1 MDRSLY
7 LLRLE
12 ISGIK
17 NIVDPIEISF
27 YKKTITNNFDPEK
40 YKIKAIYGE
49 NGSGKTAIITAVK
62 ILQNLILDKNYL
74 FDSSSQKILVESVNK
89 RTKAGFIECEFF
101 SRFDNDNKIFK
112 YRVSFEEKDDD
123 RFYIVGETLM
133 IKQGTYSKNPFIKV
147 YEVSNG
153 SLVYLF
159 EDDYFNVIR
168 EKTQNLLEQRLLAT
182 WVFQEL
188 EFGINGKKKS
198 VFFAYIRHLLFFA
211 LMLNISID
219 DADNHSMFFWKER
232 IRSLDEK
239 QLSSNGMS
247 FLNQLD
253 KEVLSS
259 RDETI
264 VRKPLLKNYKENVAR
279 MCSFI
284 QIFKPELKDIEVE
297 AKDEGSKYKCTLK
310 MIYEDYSLDKEF
322 ESRGIKK
329 LMNLYGHLNAASN
342 GAIVFIDELDSNI
355 NDIYLD
361 KIIEHFV
368 YYGKG
373 QLCFTAHN
381 LSPMSVLKGCKN
393 SITFI
398 SSINT
403 IHTWTKNGNQSPEN
417 AYKNG
422 FIEDSPFNV
431 DAADFLGIIGGVDE

>member
-1 MDRSLY
+1 MIRPFY

-17 NIVDPIEISF
+17 NIENPIEISF
-27 YKKTITNNFDPEK
+27 YKKTITKNFNPDA

-49 NGSGKTAIITAVK
+49 NGSGKTAIITSVY
-62 ILQNLILDKNYL
+62 ILQHLILDKNYL
-74 FDSSSQKILVESVNK
+74 ADSSSQKILVEIVNK
-89 RTKAGFIECEFF
+89 HTKAGFIDCEFY
-101 SRFDNDNKIFK
+101 SNLDEEKKILK
-112 YRVSFEEKDDD
+112 YRVSFEVRDDD
-123 RFYIVGETLM
+123 RFYIVSETLM
-133 IKQGTYSKNPFIKV
+133 SKQGTYSKNPFMSI

-153 SLVYLF
+153 SLEYLF
-159 EDDYFNVIR
+159 EDSISDAIR
-168 EKTQNLLEQRLLAT
+168 EKTQNLLEQRLLST
-182 WVFQEL
+182 WALQEGAFGVKNRNKN
-188 EFGINGKKKS
+188 EF
-198 VFFAYIRHLLFFA
+198 FTYIRHLFFFA
-211 LMLNISID
+211 MMLNISID

-239 QLSSNGMS
+239 QLSINAMS

-253 KEVLSS
+253 NEVLSS
-259 RDETI
+259 RDETMI
-264 VRKPLLKNYKENVAR
+264 LKPLLKRYKEDVSK

-284 QIFKPELKDIEVE
+284 QIFKPELKDIEVK
-297 AKDEGSKYKCTLK
+297 AKDAGKKYKCTLK
-310 MIYEDYSLDKEF
+310 MIYDDYSLDREF

-355 NDIYLD
+355 NDVYLD

-368 YYGKG
+368 YYGNG

-403 IHTWTKNGNQSPEN
+403 VHTWAKNGNQTPEN

-431 DAADFLGIIGGVDE
+431 DAADFLGIIGGADE